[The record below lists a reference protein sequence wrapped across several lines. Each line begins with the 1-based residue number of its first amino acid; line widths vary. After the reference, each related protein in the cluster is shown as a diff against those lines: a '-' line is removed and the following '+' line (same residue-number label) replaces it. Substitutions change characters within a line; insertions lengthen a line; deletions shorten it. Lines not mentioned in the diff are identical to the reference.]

1 MPLAAAE
8 VSWEVPT
15 MAIPAFF
22 KLMSVASK
30 PCCQET
36 SVSYR
41 AGFAELVDATKVSFC
56 ATSLFREDFGD
67 VKSNLKKVNSVFTRE
82 RSR

>member
-15 MAIPAFF
+15 MAIPAS
-22 KLMSVASK
+22 LMSVASK
-30 PCCQET
+30 RCCQET

-82 RSR
+82 RSRI